1 MKRAVWVVLVALV
14 LFATL
19 IYIATIYT
27 RNPSRTPQEARERI
41 RATKYDVVIDVRTPE
56 EWTQGHHSKAIS
68 IPIGEYVTKLPET
81 VPNKDA
87 RILIICRKG
96 IRSKA
101 AALIAK
107 DLGYTNVEWVSGLH
121 NGLQDSA

>member
-1 MKRAVWVVLVALV
+1 MKRAAWFALVALV
-14 LFATL
+14 LFALL

-41 RATKYDVVIDVRTPE
+41 RAGKYDVVIDVRTPD
-56 EWTQGHHSKAIS
+56 EWAQGHHSNAIS
-68 IPIGEYVTKLPET
+68 IPIGEFVTKLPET

-87 RILIICRKG
+87 RILIVCRKG

-101 AALIAK
+101 AALMAK
-107 DLGYTNVEWVSGLH
+107 DLGYTHVEWVAGLH
-121 NGLQDSA
+121 NGLREST